1 MKIDFLKKELWDL
14 LRTIQDSK
22 DIVICPIAK
31 THNMTPLQLRLL
43 MEINAAEEISL
54 SRLAKVLEM
63 NNGNV
68 STLCKKM
75 EQRGLLTRERRL
87 DDERYIALKI
97 SPDGKKILQQMD
109 ADMQD
114 KYCLFLDCVSEE
126 QLEKITTGLK
136 ELQLLLRKMNDQQ
149 RKD

>member
-31 THNMTPLQLRLL
+31 AHNMTPLQLRLL
-43 MEINAAEEISL
+43 MEINAAEEDLSL
-54 SRLAKVLEM
+54 SRLSKVLEM

-75 EQRGLLTRERRL
+75 EQRGFLTRERRL

-97 SPDGKKILQQMD
+97 SPDGKRDPPANGCRHRTTNTACFWIASPKNSS
-109 ADMQD
+109 
-114 KYCLFLDCVSEE
+114 KKS
-126 QLEKITTGLK
+126 QLALK
-136 ELQLLLRKMNDQQ
+136 NCSC
-149 RKD
+149 